1 MGVITGSLPDIRQSP
16 DAGPVVLVAQS
27 SGKIVRINDACADL
41 LDISNPELVGMD
53 FRDIFRVELPP
64 PVSTPGAP
72 ISKSKIPGKWINHA
86 ETRINGHRK
95 PFELSWKPVQLGWV
109 GYWIVNLRETTP
121 GNNDPLIDNLLDGCT
136 GAMFPLIKM
145 HANPLNGTGNWQM
158 MSFHRPVACKGGD
171 VLFIEEISPDYI
183 LYFLGDVSG
192 HDNGARVVQMMLT
205 SYLKVYRDDFNSL
218 KAAEF
223 PGELLSKMNDAL
235 CQDVHNDSLLTG
247 IVLLLEKSRSRVWFA
262 SAGHHPVFL
271 VQPEKGKTSIT
282 TDDIPLGIHSKIRYK
297 NIELEFGPDDR
308 LLCYT
313 EGLVTRGPGYTI
325 RQGLM
330 SLLKTLEESKNAK
343 PEELAGQLQK
353 LWHGFGIK
361 GMDIEN
367 DVTFTLFFQGQQ
379 TDLEN
384 RHRPVQN

>member
-1 MGVITGSLPDIRQSP
+1 MGVLTGSLPDIRQSP

-41 LDISNPELVGMD
+41 LEISNSELVGMD
-53 FRDIFRVELPP
+53 FHDIFRVELPP
-64 PVSTPGAP
+64 PVSTPGAS
-72 ISKSKIPGKWINHA
+72 ICNSKIPGKWINHA
-86 ETRINGHRK
+86 ETKVNGHKK
-95 PFELSWKPVQLGWV
+95 PLELSWKPVQLGWV
-109 GYWIVNLRETTP
+109 GYWIVNLRETTL
-121 GNNDPLIDNLLDGCT
+121 GNNDPLWDNLLDGCN

-145 HANPLNGTGNWQM
+145 PANPMNGTSNWQM
-158 MSFHRPVACKGGD
+158 MSFHRPVAGKGGD
-171 VLFIEEISPDYI
+171 VLFIEEINPDYI

-205 SYLKVYRDDFNSL
+205 SYLKVYREDFNSL
-218 KAAEF
+218 KASEF

-235 CQDVHNDSLLTG
+235 CQDVYNDSLLTG
-247 IVLLLEKSRSRVWFA
+247 IVLLLEKSCGRAWFA

-271 VQPEKGKTSIT
+271 VQPEKGKISIT

-313 EGLVTRGPGYTI
+313 EGLVTSGPGYTI
-325 RQGLM
+325 RQGLT
-330 SLLKTLEESKNAK
+330 SLLKTLDESVNVK
-343 PEELAGQLQK
+343 PSELTGQIQK
-353 LWHGFGIK
+353 LWCGPGIK

-367 DVTFTLFFQGQQ
+367 DVTFTLFFHVPQ
-379 TDLEN
+379 TKLEN
-384 RHRPVQN
+384 RHRPAPN